1 MANLRVGLTG
11 GIGSGKST
19 VAQMLSALGALIVDT
34 DGISRDLTGPG
45 GHAVPAIRDGFGA
58 EFIDPNG
65 ALDRARMREL
75 VFRQPAARQRL
86 EQLLHPLIGAETVR
100 RAALA
105 SPGQPVVFDVPLLVE
120 SGRWRT
126 LVDRVLVIDCRAATQ
141 VERVMRRSQ
150 LSAEE
155 VERIIAQQA
164 PRALRLAAADAVVFN
179 DGLSVAELQAEVQ
192 DLWNLWRATGP

>member
-1 MANLRVGLTG
+1 MSTLRVGLTG

-19 VAQMLSALGALIVDT
+19 VAQVLADLGALIVDT
-34 DGISRDLTGPG
+34 DAISRELTGPG
-45 GHAVPAIRDGFGA
+45 GHAVAAIRDTFGDA
-58 EFIDPNG
+58 FIDSSG

-75 VFRQPAARQRL
+75 VFRTPAARQQL

-126 LVDRVLVIDCRAATQ
+126 LVDRVLVIDCSPATQ
-141 VERVMRRSQ
+141 VERVVRRSQ
-150 LSAEE
+150 LSPDE

-164 PRALRLAAADAVVFN
+164 PRAARLAAADATISN
-179 DGLSVAELQAEVQ
+179 DGLSMADLRAEVVA
-192 DLWNLWRATGP
+192 LWNLWSATRP